1 MASNYTVR
9 LNADTSKHNQAL
21 KQSANQVYQY
31 SKRVDN
37 AKKSLSNLAKKIPAI
52 AGALGVTT
60 GAMATFNKM
69 VNQTQTATDAWGT
82 VQEQVNA
89 SINTL
94 ANRISGVGFGDFI
107 TGLKEATA
115 AARTTYQELD
125 RLATMSIFQD
135 KSTADY
141 NYKKAQLE
149 QVIKNKK
156 STKAEVDKAI
166 AELRELNDRYVKEQ
180 EALAGQEVKSY
191 KAMMQQLFANA
202 GVKVTDGFI
211 EKYLGSLSGYDQAV
225 NDLNKVTKELEKHR
239 QEVWEYNANGQKQF
253 YGYKYDNNKE
263 TDNLRRRQTAL
274 QVVVQTGDDKL
285 QQANQHYINARN
297 IQTKLIEEQTKQNKY
312 VNSAEDRYIKSGSS
326 TSGSSKVDEVTTPNS
341 VRWYN
346 EQIKALTDEQEK
358 LNLATIEGED
368 RYNEINAQVREL
380 KENLALLTGQ
390 IEPAT
395 DELKE
400 YKEWWEKNT
409 EVTDEFFNNYLNGI
423 ANLRSQKYADVI
435 EQFNG
440 IADAVESVGSVFGA
454 LGDVIGE
461 SGNEWLNFT
470 QKAVQGIGVVIEQA
484 GKLVAVEQANAIAS
498 GVAQGAKEPF
508 PANLVAISTILS
520 TLLSIFASMPKF
532 ATGGIVGGT
541 TVGDYNLAR
550 VNGGEMILNQRE
562 QRRLFSVLSSGATLT
577 NDNSNNSVTFRVSGN
592 DLIGVL
598 NNYNNKRN
606 RVR

>member
-37 AKKSLSNLAKKIPAI
+37 AKKSLNNLAKTLAPLAGTIGI
-52 AGALGVTT
+52 AGGALTTFKTAITSTETGVDNLAREIETLKTSVNGFFSSLTNGVGIQGFLQNLNDIKKAAKEAYNALDDLGTAEMWKTARKNQLQAEIDEATVVVNSNTVSADEKKKAQALIKLNTDKIKALNGELIDLTSNAYYAVLKKLAGGGSGLGATELDFLMRQREAGTLNDYISNWDKKYKNTKTWVQDGTSIT
-60 GAMATFNKM
+60 GATFGHYENTYSEEWAKRWASQM
-69 VNQTQTATDAWGT
+69 KSFAGATDA
-82 VQEQVNA
+82 Q
-89 SINTL
+89 I
-94 ANRISGVGFGDFI
+94 
-107 TGLKEATA
+107 
-115 AARTTYQELD
+115 
-125 RLATMSIFQD
+125 
-135 KSTADY
+135 
-141 NYKKAQLE
+141 
-149 QVIKNKK
+149 
-156 STKAEVDKAI
+156 
-166 AELRELNDRYVKEQ
+166 Q
-180 EALAGQEVKSY
+180 EALDLQNQISQMRSQQAQQERK
-191 KAMMQQLFANA
+191 
-202 GVKVTDGFI
+202 
-211 EKYLGSLSGYDQAV
+211 
-225 NDLNKVTKELEKHR
+225 
-239 QEVWEYNANGQKQF
+239 
-253 YGYKYDNNKE
+253 NNKQIQKDVE
-263 TDNLRRRQTAL
+263 GRGSKTPTTNE
-274 QVVVQTGDDKL
+274 DK
-285 QQANQHYINARN
+285 
-297 IQTKLIEEQTKQNKY
+297 KEP
-312 VNSAEDRYIKSGSS
+312 
-326 TSGSSKVDEVTTPNS
+326 TTPNS

-346 EQIKALTDEQEK
+346 EQIKALTTEQEN
-358 LNLATIEGED
+358 LNMATIEGED
-368 RYNEINAQVREL
+368 RYNEINAQVRDL

-409 EVTDEFFNNYLNGI
+409 EVTDEFFNNYLKGI
-423 ANLRSQKYADVI
+423 ANLRGQKYADVI

>member
-9 LNADTSKHNQAL
+9 LNADTSKHNNAL

-37 AKKSLSNLAKKIPAI
+37 AKKSLSNLAKTLAPLAGGLTL
-52 AGALGVTT
+52 ATGALNAFKGILRGTEESADRLDNAIYTAKATIKQFYQAINT
-60 GAMATFNKM
+60 GNVDGFLRNIGDIKKAA
-69 VNQTQTATDAWGT
+69 QEAQTALDNLGTTDAWTKARKAQIRGEIAYQT
-82 VQEQVNA
+82 EI
-89 SINTL
+89 IN
-94 ANRISGVGFGDFI
+94 NS
-107 TGLKEATA
+107 
-115 AARTTYQELD
+115 
-125 RLATMSIFQD
+125 S
-135 KSTADY
+135 STAQQ
-141 NYKKAQLE
+141 KKQAQETLKVLQAQL
-149 QVIKNKK
+149 
-156 STKAEVDKAI
+156 KAI
-166 AELRELNDRYVKEQ
+166 NSNVQDVTRDAIRNLGR
-180 EALAGQEVKSY
+180 
-191 KAMMQQLFANA
+191 QLGG
-202 GVKVTDGFI
+202 GVSRKTVTDGDI
-211 EKYLGSLSGYDQAV
+211 QEAIDTWLKGGTNAV
-225 NDLNKVTKELEKHR
+225 KAYRDNLAKQYRSYETVDKRVSVGGRSTTI
-239 QEVWEYNANGQKQF
+239 QKQEERWKSQ
-253 YGYKYDNNKE
+253 YAQDLYNLYDNLLKNETQVNEQLFPLIEQQAMLKEEEANLLRKTNKQIDKGTPRATATQTTNEDNKE
-263 TDNLRRRQTAL
+263 P
-274 QVVVQTGDDKL
+274 
-285 QQANQHYINARN
+285 
-297 IQTKLIEEQTKQNKY
+297 
-312 VNSAEDRYIKSGSS
+312 
-326 TSGSSKVDEVTTPNS
+326 TTPNS

-368 RYNEINAQVREL
+368 KYNEINAQVREL

-409 EVTDEFFNNYLNGI
+409 EVTDEFFNNYLKGI

-508 PANLVAISTILS
+508 PSNLVAISTILA

-562 QRRLFSVLSSGATLT
+562 QRRLFSVLNGGATLT

-592 DLIGVL
+592 DLVGVL